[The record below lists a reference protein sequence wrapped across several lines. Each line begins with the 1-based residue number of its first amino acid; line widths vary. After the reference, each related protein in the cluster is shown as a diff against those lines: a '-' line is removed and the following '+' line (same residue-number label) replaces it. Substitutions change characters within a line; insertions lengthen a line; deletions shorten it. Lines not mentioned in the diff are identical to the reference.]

1 MEGLKFWRPRSVEE
15 AAELMSRKKTVPLAG
30 GTDLVIE
37 IKKRRCLAEN
47 VVDLTAITE
56 LVQVERS
63 EQNMEIGALVTFSS
77 LASSTAVKELCPI
90 LAEAALSVGS
100 PQIRNRGTVG
110 GNIMSGSPA
119 ADVVPPL
126 VALDAYAVL
135 VSSKG
140 ERKLKLTELLGSPG
154 KPVLKRGE
162 FLKKVCFS
170 IPKKGCRWAFVKLGR
185 RNALAIS
192 RISMALMADMRE
204 TGEINAASLALGAV
218 APHPVRVPE
227 VEDMLVGM
235 SEASNFE
242 TAAALLS
249 TVVFELLG
257 QRPSVA
263 YKKEAIKGVAW
274 EAWNKMWQ
282 IRTS

>member
-15 AAELMSRKKTVPLAG
+15 AAELMFREKSVPLAG

-37 IKKRRCLAEN
+37 IKKRRCSAEN

-56 LVQVERS
+56 LAQVERS
-63 EQNMEIGALVTFSS
+63 EQNLEIGALVTFSS
-77 LASSTAVKELCPI
+77 LASSPAVKEFCPV

-119 ADVVPPL
+119 ADIVPPL

-135 VSSKG
+135 VSSAG
-140 ERKLKLTELLGSPG
+140 ERKLKLIELLGSPG

-162 FLKKVCFS
+162 FLKKVCFPF
-170 IPKKGCRWAFVKLGR
+170 PKKGCRWAFAKLGR

-192 RISMALMADMRE
+192 RISMVLMADTTG
-204 TGEINAASLALGAV
+204 TGEITAASLALGAV
-218 APHPVRVPE
+218 APHPVRVPV
-227 VEDMLVGM
+227 VENLLAGM

-242 TAAALLS
+242 PVAALLG
-249 TVVFELLG
+249 TVVGELLG
-257 QRPSVA
+257 QRPSVV

-274 EAWNKMWQ
+274 EVWNKMWQ
-282 IRTS
+282 IRLS